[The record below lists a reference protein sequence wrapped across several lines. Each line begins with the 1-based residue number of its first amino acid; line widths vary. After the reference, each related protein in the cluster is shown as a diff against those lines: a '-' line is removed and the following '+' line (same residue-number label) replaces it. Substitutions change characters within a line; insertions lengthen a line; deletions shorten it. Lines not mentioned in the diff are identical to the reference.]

1 MCCYLGFPLTAFL
14 SYNRPDLF
22 GQNRDEVRRG
32 VRERMFH
39 SRDSDEVRYEKQMEF
54 RSHVRDI
61 QERQMMEPKK
71 KISPE
76 EWTYT
81 SSRSLFASCFVVSWL
96 TKALACPLLKAA
108 LCLSHHW
115 VILLR
120 ANTRTYSSVKN
131 TYIYWMDYDQSWNK
145 CICFTSQVALPTEVL
160 KSHSLSLLW
169 RDNAPIDKTTALSG
183 SSRPGW

>member
-76 EWTYT
+76 E
-81 SSRSLFASCFVVSWL
+81 
-96 TKALACPLLKAA
+96 
-108 LCLSHHW
+108 
-115 VILLR
+115 
-120 ANTRTYSSVKN
+120 
-131 TYIYWMDYDQSWNK
+131 
-145 CICFTSQVALPTEVL
+145 
-160 KSHSLSLLW
+160 
-169 RDNAPIDKTTALSG
+169 
-183 SSRPGW
+183 